1 MSGCLPRLIACSRF
15 ISPTT
20 LRLQRRVWRSPAAP
34 PGAMLGTE
42 FGDVLRRLAG
52 EIEDDRRTLEGIV
65 VELGFRESKA
75 KEAVAWVGEKV
86 GRLKLNGQIRGYSP
100 LSRVLE
106 LEALAVG
113 VAREAGALGVT
124 ARDAG
129 DPRAPLRLRPGRP
142 RRASPSAERGDR
154 GVPAPRRSRSVRPR
168 RFCSGELTVAA
179 VRDRRART
187 ATTRPRAPGILLGIG
202 AWAVSSTKSFST
214 RSCRQG

>member
-1 MSGCLPRLIACSRF
+1 MPSTPNRLLEIYLADHLAGA
-15 ISPTT
+15 TAGVA
-20 LRLQRRVWRSPAAP
+20 LARRTARRNA
-34 PGAMLGTE
+34 GTE

-113 VAREAGALGVT
+113 VRGKLALWESLLAMPGIRERLSALDLDDLVERARRQSAEIEEY
-124 ARDAG
+124 
-129 DPRAPLRLRPGRP
+129 RLR
-142 RRASPSAERGDR
+142 
-154 GVPAPRRSRSVRPR
+154 
-168 RFCSGELTVAA
+168 AA
-179 VRDRRART
+179 HEAF
-187 ATTRPRAPGILLGIG
+187 APGASAAGN
-202 AWAVSSTKSFST
+202 
-214 RSCRQG
+214 